1 MASSKVMEIKNPK
14 IKINLY
20 SEFFVYSTNL
30 QQPEKENFLELLLQK
45 GILNAIEILLQSGY
59 SSIRALG
66 SELICQ
72 IVDLNQQPSIVRDHI
87 MKTTNMRVRFSKK
100 SKVGCVFSMVIFEF
114 RMEHDD
120 HR

>member
-1 MASSKVMEIKNPK
+1 MKK
-14 IKINLY
+14 IHELKLIYL
-20 SEFFVYSTNL
+20 EFFVYSTNL

-87 MKTTNMRVRFSKK
+87 MKTTNMRVRK
-100 SKVGCVFSMVIFEF
+100 
-114 RMEHDD
+114 
-120 HR
+120 

>member
-1 MASSKVMEIKNPK
+1 MIL
-14 IKINLY
+14 IC

-87 MKTTNMRVRFSKK
+87 MKTTNMRVRFSQINMI
-100 SKVGCVFSMVIFEF
+100 SMVAYYVTC
-114 RMEHDD
+114 
-120 HR
+120 